1 MVFGGCDGL
10 PLLLFVGLAVVGLAV
25 DGPFVGLNV
34 TVGIEVGMEV
44 GIEVG
49 LHVGLFG
56 RGEFVGALVDFNFKL
71 RGR

>member
-34 TVGIEVGMEV
+34 TVGIEVG
-44 GIEVG
+44 IEVG